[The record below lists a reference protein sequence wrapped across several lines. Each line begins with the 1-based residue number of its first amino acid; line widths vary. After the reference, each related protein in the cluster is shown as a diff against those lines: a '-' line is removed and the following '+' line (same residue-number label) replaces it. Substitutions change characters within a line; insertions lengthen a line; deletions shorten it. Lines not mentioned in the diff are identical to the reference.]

1 VIDRKEHGMK
11 MYRSRRKGM
20 VLAMVVVLMVV
31 ISVFFLIAM
40 NLLQTNTK
48 ISQAQYEISKA
59 YYLARAGAEMGYGA
73 LQADGHEMFYAQK
86 TVAENCVSR
95 KIDPPSTYTT
105 DTLVFDGHDVEVKM
119 RLIRQGS
126 EQILENYFIEIISSA
141 TLPDASKT
149 VSILVSVSDIN
160 LKWMSG

>member
-1 VIDRKEHGMK
+1 MREYHYK
-11 MYRSRRKGM
+11 RKGM

-40 NLLQTNTK
+40 SLLQTNTK
-48 ISQAQYEISKA
+48 VSRAQYEISKA

-73 LQADGHEMFYAQK
+73 LQADGHEMFYEQK
-86 TVAENCVSR
+86 AVAESCVSEN
-95 KIDPPSTYTT
+95 KNPSADYET
-105 DTLVFDGHDVEVKM
+105 DTLVFDDHEVEVKM

-149 VSILVSVSDIN
+149 VSILVSVSDID

>member
-1 VIDRKEHGMK
+1 MN

-86 TVAENCVSR
+86 AVAENCVQR
-95 KIDPPSTYTT
+95 KKDPPSTYTT
-105 DTLVFDGHDVEVKM
+105 DTLVFDGHNVEVKM

-126 EQILENYFIEIISSA
+126 EQILENYFIEIVSSA
-141 TLPDASKT
+141 SLPDASKT